1 MGLESFCRESGFPLV
16 VRQSAAFVCYEDAL
30 YSALSNVTRVPREE
44 CEVRHFIESLL
55 VAAYLPVGARVLDI
69 GTGPG
74 LPAWP
79 LACAR
84 PDLQVVGM
92 DSNAKMLRVLAA
104 CPLDNLTYRKHRAE
118 DVDER
123 ERFDVVTGRA
133 VAPLSAQIEVS
144 AAWCRV
150 GGAVVPFRTPN
161 DRAQISSCDFGE
173 LGLSLE
179 SVEERTVPGTD
190 IVRVFPVYRKF
201 KKTPATY
208 PRDWAK
214 IKSSPL

>member
-16 VRQSAAFVCYEDAL
+16 ARQSAAFVCYEEAL

-55 VAAYLPVGARVLDI
+55 VAAYVPVGSRVLDI
-69 GTGPG
+69 GSGPG

-84 PDLQVVGM
+84 PDLQVVAM

-104 CPLDNLTYRKHRAE
+104 CPLDNLSYRKHRAE

-133 VAPLSAQIEVS
+133 IAPLSAQIEVS

-161 DRAQISSCDFGE
+161 DRAQITGCDFGE
-173 LGLSLE
+173 LGLALE
-179 SVEERTVPGTD
+179 SVEEQTVPGTE

-201 KKTPATY
+201 KKTPVAY